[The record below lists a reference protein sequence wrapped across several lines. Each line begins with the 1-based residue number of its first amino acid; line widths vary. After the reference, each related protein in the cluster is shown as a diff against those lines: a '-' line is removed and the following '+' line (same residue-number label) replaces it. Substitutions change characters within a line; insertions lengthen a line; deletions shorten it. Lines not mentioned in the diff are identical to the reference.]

1 MGILLYKIGGCIPST
16 AGTASE
22 GMEILSYKIGGGLE
36 NKLGL
41 AVTRS
46 FEGQEH
52 IWKEQEAAITED
64 CPLLFLGCNAVI

>member
-1 MGILLYKIGGCIPST
+1 MLLYKIGGCIPST

-22 GMEILSYKIGGGLE
+22 GMEILSYKIGGGGWKISWVWLLPE
-36 NKLGL
+36 
-41 AVTRS
+41 S

>member
-1 MGILLYKIGGCIPST
+1 M
-16 AGTASE
+16 
-22 GMEILSYKIGGGLE
+22 E

>member
-1 MGILLYKIGGCIPST
+1 M
-16 AGTASE
+16 
-22 GMEILSYKIGGGLE
+22 E

-46 FEGQEH
+46 FEGQDH

-64 CPLLFLGCNAVI
+64 CPLLLLECNAVI